1 MNISFWENKDK
12 KILRSDL
19 FSEQAKTIADE
30 VFSEKD
36 NKKNNPTQL
45 RKFYDEVLRF
55 SSIMKTLPPEQ
66 QTEEFNKMLP
76 YLMML
81 NSKAAYAEARE
92 LVSRKFKEFI
102 NSSLLQIKTK
112 DDFEAFSGLFEAF
125 MGFYKYNVE
134 VVKTQPQQQRQQSTQ
149 SYNRSHQGQGYRR

>member
-1 MNISFWENKDK
+1 MEIKFWEDKDK
-12 KILRSDL
+12 KIIRSDL
-19 FSEQAKTIADE
+19 FSEQAKTIADA

-55 SSIMKTLPPEQ
+55 DSILKTIPTAKQP
-66 QTEEFNKMLP
+66 EEFNKMLP

-81 NSKAAYAEARE
+81 NSKAAYAEARGF
-92 LVSRKFKEFI
+92 VSKKFREFL
-102 NSSLLQIKTK
+102 SKSLSQIKTK

-134 VVKTQPQQQRQQSTQ
+134 VVQTPPQQQRQQNFQ
-149 SYNRSHQGQGYRR
+149 HQNRPYQGQGHRR